1 MNNKKGLLLI
11 LVFFPLWLLGQ
22 EMKIKGNVK
31 DDEGLGMLGVSVVVK
46 GTTKGVATDNDGNF
60 ELKVNRNDVLVF
72 SSVGYVTQEM
82 KVGKNTH
89 LKVVLYP
96 DVEEL
101 VGIEKVA
108 VAYGTA
114 DKKSFTGS
122 MATVKAEEIQNKQTT
137 DVAKALEGSVSGVQ
151 ISTST
156 GQPGESSSIRI
167 RGIGSIN
174 ANSNPLIIVDGVPFA
189 GSLSA
194 INNNDIE
201 SVNVLKD
208 AASSALYGARGA
220 NGVVIITTK
229 SGARGKL
236 SIQVDT
242 RVGFNYRGIPEYD
255 IVKSPAEYYET
266 LWNALYN
273 QNYFQAR
280 GGGDAAA
287 AAAFASKSLIPN
299 VGIGYNIYNVADDQ
313 VVGANGRI
321 NPQARIRFNDK
332 DFNNWEKALFNTRAR
347 KEHNLSLTK
356 GTEFNSFY
364 FSLGYLGD
372 EGYNLNSYFNRYTMR
387 FSYKGEIAPWLKAN
401 TSSMLSHTQKQGTE
415 KQNSYSNPFSWTRNI
430 APIYPVYKHDA
441 NGNPTGEYDFGESR
455 KYNENTNPVA
465 TQNED
470 IDLYKDYYF
479 NQALSLDMSIVEGL
493 KFSTTGN
500 FYGDFYNS
508 NEYTTPI
515 GGAGKTYNG
524 SSTKY
529 STNDIVMTFNQLLK
543 YSKDWDN
550 YALEALLGHESY
562 KKRLGTMSGTKNN
575 FVDPSNSAFDNA
587 AVTTGLSSYDRTYA
601 VEGYFGQLN
610 GNYKQKY
617 FLSASL
623 RRDASSVFA
632 PENRWGTFWSVGGS
646 WLLSN
651 EKFLEKLS
659 FINSL
664 KLKASYGVQ
673 GNDYIYLPS
682 TNSSR
687 VRSYT
692 PYMSLYSVSSDGKNP
707 GLKALYKGNRN
718 ITWEESGNFNTGV
731 EAALWDNRLT
741 VEADFFYKKTN
752 NLLFNMPVPAS
763 TGFTSEPRNVAD
775 MKNQGVEFS
784 IGVTPVKTDRVTW
797 SINFNGLHYKNTVTR
812 LPEELR
818 EKGFTRGNQIMK
830 EGGSIYDFYMV
841 KWGGVNPDNG
851 DAQYW
856 IKNPATGQFELKQSA
871 DYESVNSLQ
880 YAGSAIPDLQG
891 GFGTTL
897 HFYNFDL
904 ALQFSYQLGGKF
916 LDSQYMGLMHT
927 GGNGRG
933 WHTDI
938 RNRWTPE
945 NRNTDVPRLQFNSQ
959 NIVATSDR
967 FLIDASYLSLR
978 NLSLGYNFGPEVTE
992 KLKLS
997 RLRYYITADN
1007 VYLWSKRQGLDP
1019 RASIG
1024 GTNTYAVYSPIRTV
1038 SMGLSVSF

>member
-1 MNNKKGLLLI
+1 M
-11 LVFFPLWLLGQ
+11 
-22 EMKIKGNVK
+22 
-31 DDEGLGMLGVSVVVK
+31 
-46 GTTKGVATDNDGNF
+46 
-60 ELKVNRNDVLVF
+60 
-72 SSVGYVTQEM
+72 
-82 KVGKNTH
+82 
-89 LKVVLYP
+89 
-96 DVEEL
+96 
-101 VGIEKVA
+101 
-108 VAYGTA
+108 
-114 DKKSFTGS
+114 
-122 MATVKAEEIQNKQTT
+122 
-137 DVAKALEGSVSGVQ
+137 
-151 ISTST
+151 
-156 GQPGESSSIRI
+156 
-167 RGIGSIN
+167 
-174 ANSNPLIIVDGVPFA
+174 
-189 GSLSA
+189 
-194 INNNDIE
+194 
-201 SVNVLKD
+201 
-208 AASSALYGARGA
+208 
-220 NGVVIITTK
+220 
-229 SGARGKL
+229 
-236 SIQVDT
+236 
-242 RVGFNYRGIPEYD
+242 
-255 IVKSPAEYYET
+255 
-266 LWNALYN
+266 
-273 QNYFQAR
+273 
-280 GGGDAAA
+280 
-287 AAAFASKSLIPN
+287 
-299 VGIGYNIYNVADDQ
+299 
-313 VVGANGRI
+313 
-321 NPQARIRFNDK
+321 
-332 DFNNWEKALFNTRAR
+332 
-347 KEHNLSLTK
+347 
-356 GTEFNSFY
+356 
-364 FSLGYLGD
+364 
-372 EGYNLNSYFNRYTMR
+372 
-387 FSYKGEIAPWLKAN
+387 
-401 TSSMLSHTQKQGTE
+401 
-415 KQNSYSNPFSWTRNI
+415 
-430 APIYPVYKHDA
+430 
-441 NGNPTGEYDFGESR
+441 
-455 KYNENTNPVA
+455 
-465 TQNED
+465 
-470 IDLYKDYYF
+470 
-479 NQALSLDMSIVEGL
+479 
-493 KFSTTGN
+493 
-500 FYGDFYNS
+500 
-508 NEYTTPI
+508 
-515 GGAGKTYNG
+515 
-524 SSTKY
+524 
-529 STNDIVMTFNQLLK
+529 
-543 YSKDWDN
+543 
-550 YALEALLGHESY
+550 
-562 KKRLGTMSGTKNN
+562 
-575 FVDPSNSAFDNA
+575 
-587 AVTTGLSSYDRTYA
+587 
-601 VEGYFGQLN
+601 
-610 GNYKQKY
+610 
-617 FLSASL
+617 
-623 RRDASSVFA
+623 
-632 PENRWGTFWSVGGS
+632 
-646 WLLSN
+646 SN

-841 KWGGVNPDNG
+841 KWAGVNPDNG

>member
-1 MNNKKGLLLI
+1 MNNKTGLLLI
-11 LVFFPLWLLGQ
+11 FVLFPWWLLAQ

-31 DDEGLGMLGVSVVVK
+31 DDEGSGMLGVSVVVK
-46 GTTKGVATDNDGNF
+46 GTTRGVATDNHGNF
-60 ELKVNRNDVLVF
+60 ELKVGRNDVLVF
-72 SSVGYVTQEM
+72 SSMGYTTQEV
-82 KVGKNTH
+82 KVGKQTN
-89 LKVVLYP
+89 LKVVMLP
-96 DVEEL
+96 EVEEL

-122 MATVKAEEIQNKQTT
+122 MATVKADEIQSKQTT

-174 ANSNPLIIVDGVPFA
+174 ANSDPLIIVDGVPFS
-189 GSLSA
+189 GGLSA

-229 SGARGKL
+229 SGVRGKL
-236 SIQVDT
+236 SINVDSRT
-242 RVGFNYRGIPEYD
+242 GFNYRGIPEYD
-255 IVKSPAEYYET
+255 VIKSPAEYYET

-280 GGGDAAA
+280 GGSDAAA
-287 AAAFASKSLIPN
+287 AAAFASKRLIPS
-299 VGIGYNIYNVADDQ
+299 VGGSLYNAYDVSDDQ
-313 VVGANGRI
+313 VVLANGKL
-321 NPQARIRFNDK
+321 NPQATLRYKDP
-332 DFNNWEKALFNTRAR
+332 DFNNWEKALFRTSVR
-347 KEHNLSLTK
+347 KEQNLSLTK

-372 EGYNLNSYFNRYTMR
+372 EGYNMNSYFNRYTTR
-387 FSYKGEIAPWLKAN
+387 FSYKGEIAPWLKVNA
-401 TSSMLSHTQKQGTE
+401 SSMLSHTQQQGIE
-415 KQNSYSNPFSWTRNI
+415 KKNAYSNPFMWTRRI
-430 APIYPVYKHDA
+430 APIYPVYK
-441 NGNPTGEYDFGESR
+441 NGNIAEGYDFGETR

-479 NQALSLDMSIVEGL
+479 NQSLSLDLDITKEL
-493 KFSTTGN
+493 RFSTTGT

-508 NEYTTPI
+508 NEYTTPT

-524 SSTKY
+524 ASTKK
-529 STNDIVMTFNQLLK
+529 SSNDIVMTFNQLLK
-543 YSKDWDN
+543 YNKDWED

-562 KKRLGTMSGTKNN
+562 KNKYEVIEGGKNN
-575 FVDPSNSAFDNA
+575 FVDPSNSSFNNA
-587 AVTTGLSSYDRTYA
+587 AATTGLTSYDRTYA
-601 VEGYFGQLN
+601 VEGYFGQVN

-623 RRDASSVFA
+623 RRDASSIFA

-646 WLLSN
+646 WLLSS
-651 EKFLEKLS
+651 EKFLEKVH
-659 FINSL
+659 FVNSL

-673 GNDYIYLPS
+673 GNDYIYLPG
-682 TNSSR
+682 SSDD
-687 VRSYT
+687 RSYT
-692 PYMSLYSVSSDGKNP
+692 PYMSLYGVTTDGKNP
-707 GLKALYKGNRN
+707 GLKPMYKGNRN

-731 EAALWDNRLT
+731 ETVLWDSRLT
-741 VEADFFYKKTN
+741 IDFDLFYKKTN
-752 NLLFNMPVPAS
+752 NLLFNMPIPAS

-797 SINFNGLHYKNTVTR
+797 TVNFNGLHYKNTITR
-812 LPEELR
+812 LPDELR

-841 KWGGVNPDNG
+841 KWAGVNPDNG

-856 IKNPATGQFELKQSA
+856 IKNMTTGEYELKQSA

-880 YAGSAIPDLQG
+880 YVGSSIPDLQG
-891 GFGTTL
+891 GFGTTV

-916 LDSQYMGLMHT
+916 YDSQYASLMGT
-927 GGNGRG
+927 GNRG
-933 WHTDI
+933 DRWHTDI
-938 RNRWTPE
+938 RKRWTPE
-945 NRNTDVPRLQFNSQ
+945 NRNTDVPRLQFSSQ
-959 NIVATSDR
+959 NIATTSDR

-978 NLSLGYNFGPEVTE
+978 NLSLGYTFAPEVTE

-997 RLRYYITADN
+997 QLRYYISADN
-1007 VYLWSKRQGLDP
+1007 VYLWSKRKGLDP
-1019 RASIG
+1019 RSSID
-1024 GTNTYAVYSPIRTV
+1024 GTNTYATYSPIRTV
-1038 SMGLSVSF
+1038 SMGLSVTF

>member
-1 MNNKKGLLLI
+1 MNNKTGLLLI
-11 LVFFPLWLLGQ
+11 FVLFPWWLLAQ

-31 DDEGLGMLGVSVVVK
+31 DDEGSGMLGVSVVVK
-46 GTTKGVATDNDGNF
+46 GTTRGVATDNHGNF
-60 ELKVNRNDVLVF
+60 ELKVDRNDVLVF
-72 SSVGYVTQEM
+72 SSMGYATQEV
-82 KVGKNTH
+82 KVGKQTN
-89 LKVVLYP
+89 LKVVMLP
-96 DVEEL
+96 EVEEL

-122 MATVKAEEIQNKQTT
+122 MATVKADEIQSKQTT

-174 ANSNPLIIVDGVPFA
+174 ANSDPLIIVDGVPFS
-189 GSLSA
+189 GGLSA

-229 SGARGKL
+229 SGVRGKL
-236 SIQVDT
+236 SINVDSRT
-242 RVGFNYRGIPEYD
+242 GFNYRGIPEYD
-255 IVKSPAEYYET
+255 VIKSPAEYYET
-266 LWNALYN
+266 LWNSLYN

-287 AAAFASKSLIPN
+287 AAAFASKRLIPS
-299 VGIGYNIYNVADDQ
+299 VGGSLYNAYDVSDDQ
-313 VVGANGRI
+313 VVLANGKL
-321 NPQARIRFNDK
+321 NPQATLRYKDP
-332 DFNNWEKALFNTRAR
+332 DFNNWEKALFRTSVR
-347 KEHNLSLTK
+347 KEQNLSLTK

-372 EGYNLNSYFNRYTMR
+372 EGYNMNSYFNRYTTR
-387 FSYKGEIAPWLKAN
+387 FSYKGEIAPWLKVNA
-401 TSSMLSHTQKQGTE
+401 SSMLSHTQQQGIE
-415 KQNSYSNPFSWTRNI
+415 KKNAYSNPFMWTRRI
-430 APIYPVYKHDA
+430 APIYPVYK
-441 NGNPTGEYDFGESR
+441 NGNIAEGYDFGETR

-479 NQALSLDMSIVEGL
+479 NQSLSLDLDITKEL
-493 KFSTTGN
+493 RFSTTGN

-524 SSTKY
+524 ASTKK
-529 STNDIVMTFNQLLK
+529 SSNDIVMTFNQLLK
-543 YSKDWDN
+543 YNKDWED

-562 KKRLGTMSGTKNN
+562 KNKYEIMEGGKNN
-575 FVDPSNSAFDNA
+575 FVDPSNSSFNNA
-587 AVTTGLSSYDRTYA
+587 AATTGLTSYDRTYA
-601 VEGYFGQLN
+601 VEGYFGQVN

-623 RRDASSVFA
+623 RRDASSIFA

-651 EKFLEKLS
+651 EKFLEKVS

-673 GNDYIYLPS
+673 GNDYIYLPG
-682 TNSSR
+682 SSDD
-687 VRSYT
+687 RSYT
-692 PYMSLYSVSSDGKNP
+692 PYMSLYGVTTDGKNP
-707 GLKALYKGNRN
+707 GLKPMYKGNRN

-731 EAALWDNRLT
+731 ETVLWDSRLT
-741 VEADFFYKKTN
+741 IDFDLFYKKTN
-752 NLLFNMPVPAS
+752 NLLFNMPIPAS

-797 SINFNGLHYKNTVTR
+797 TINFNGLHYKNTITR
-812 LPEELR
+812 LPDELR

-841 KWGGVNPDNG
+841 KWAGVNPDNG

-856 IKNPATGQFELKQSA
+856 IKNMTTGEYELKQSA

-916 LDSQYMGLMHT
+916 YDSQYLGLMQT
-927 GGNGRG
+927 GGNGGG

-938 RNRWTPE
+938 RKRWTPE

-959 NIVATSDR
+959 NIVTTSDR

-978 NLSLGYNFGPEVTE
+978 NLSLGYTFAPEVTE

-997 RLRYYITADN
+997 RLRYYISADN

-1019 RASIG
+1019 RASIA

>member
-1 MNNKKGLLLI
+1 M
-11 LVFFPLWLLGQ
+11 
-22 EMKIKGNVK
+22 
-31 DDEGLGMLGVSVVVK
+31 
-46 GTTKGVATDNDGNF
+46 
-60 ELKVNRNDVLVF
+60 
-72 SSVGYVTQEM
+72 
-82 KVGKNTH
+82 
-89 LKVVLYP
+89 
-96 DVEEL
+96 
-101 VGIEKVA
+101 
-108 VAYGTA
+108 
-114 DKKSFTGS
+114 
-122 MATVKAEEIQNKQTT
+122 
-137 DVAKALEGSVSGVQ
+137 
-151 ISTST
+151 
-156 GQPGESSSIRI
+156 
-167 RGIGSIN
+167 
-174 ANSNPLIIVDGVPFA
+174 
-189 GSLSA
+189 
-194 INNNDIE
+194 
-201 SVNVLKD
+201 
-208 AASSALYGARGA
+208 
-220 NGVVIITTK
+220 
-229 SGARGKL
+229 
-236 SIQVDT
+236 
-242 RVGFNYRGIPEYD
+242 
-255 IVKSPAEYYET
+255 
-266 LWNALYN
+266 
-273 QNYFQAR
+273 
-280 GGGDAAA
+280 
-287 AAAFASKSLIPN
+287 
-299 VGIGYNIYNVADDQ
+299 
-313 VVGANGRI
+313 
-321 NPQARIRFNDK
+321 
-332 DFNNWEKALFNTRAR
+332 
-347 KEHNLSLTK
+347 
-356 GTEFNSFY
+356 
-364 FSLGYLGD
+364 
-372 EGYNLNSYFNRYTMR
+372 
-387 FSYKGEIAPWLKAN
+387 
-401 TSSMLSHTQKQGTE
+401 
-415 KQNSYSNPFSWTRNI
+415 
-430 APIYPVYKHDA
+430 
-441 NGNPTGEYDFGESR
+441 
-455 KYNENTNPVA
+455 A

-587 AVTTGLSSYDRTYA
+587 AVTTSLSSYDRTYA

-841 KWGGVNPDNG
+841 KWAGVNPDNG

-856 IKNPATGQFELKQSA
+856 IKSPATGQ
-871 DYESVNSLQ
+871 
-880 YAGSAIPDLQG
+880 
-891 GFGTTL
+891 
-897 HFYNFDL
+897 FDL